1 MQLLFAIIWYNTYF
15 IDLAEY
21 VLNECVI
28 QDDNLDI
35 LEDQINDDHENHL
48 LSLMVSSLEWHG
60 QVQVALT

>member
-1 MQLLFAIIWYNTYF
+1 M
-15 IDLAEY
+15 
-21 VLNECVI
+21 LNECVI

-48 LSLMVSSLEWHG
+48 LSLMVSSLEWYG